1 MVHLCL
7 KGDSYD
13 ATLGIGASI
22 TCKREKRKLLCFHIL
37 CKYNQHFHKSF
48 SENSKL
54 KKFWRPILNFGG
66 HFGILPAI
74 LEIWLPFWNFGS
86 HSTSSKTTKRVN
98 YLYSSFHNLI
108 RVVYNVNL
116 PV

>member
-1 MVHLCL
+1 L
-7 KGDSYD
+7 
-13 ATLGIGASI
+13 A
-22 TCKREKRKLLCFHIL
+22 
-37 CKYNQHFHKSF
+37 
-48 SENSKL
+48 
-54 KKFWRPILNFGG
+54 
-66 HFGILPAI
+66 AI